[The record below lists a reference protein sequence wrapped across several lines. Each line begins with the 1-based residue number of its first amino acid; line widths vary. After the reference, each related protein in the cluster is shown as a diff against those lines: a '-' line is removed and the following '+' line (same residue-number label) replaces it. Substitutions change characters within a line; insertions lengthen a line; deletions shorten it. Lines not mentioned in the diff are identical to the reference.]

1 MKRSERIDC
10 IKLKRLVNEI
20 EDIDSPS
27 LELLENLAKTLRYYG
42 YFRSLSITELYDFY
56 FEIMRVAH
64 EVLAEDYA
72 ISARHFENVLDSVSM
87 DKVSEEGDE

>member
-20 EDIDSPS
+20 EDIDIPS
-27 LELLENLAKTLRYYG
+27 LDLIENLAKTLKYYG
-42 YFRSLSITELYDFY
+42 YFRSLSITELHDFY

-72 ISARHFENVLDSVSM
+72 ISARYFENVLDSENM
-87 DKVSEEGDE
+87 DTE

>member
-20 EDIDSPS
+20 EDIDIPS
-27 LELLENLAKTLRYYG
+27 LDLIENLAKILRYYG
-42 YFRSLSITELYDFY
+42 YFRSLSITELHYFY

-72 ISARHFENVLDSVSM
+72 ISARYFENVLDSVNM
-87 DKVSEEGDE
+87 DTE

>member
-10 IKLKRLVNEI
+10 IRLKKLVNEI

-27 LELLENLAKTLRYYG
+27 VELIENLAKTLRYYD
-42 YFRSLSITELYDFY
+42 YFRSLSITDIYAFY

-72 ISARHFENVLDSVSM
+72 ISARPFENVLDSVDM
-87 DKVSEEGDE
+87 DKVSEELL